1 MTEKRV
7 YRFDEFIADPLR
19 RVLLRDGEAVA
30 ITPKAFSILLV
41 LLENRGEVVA
51 KEELIRQVWASAY
64 VSDANLTQNVSSL
77 RKVLGDRTGERR
89 YVVTVPG
96 QGYCFAAP
104 VSEGTGELEAVS
116 PGVVESPKEE
126 APEFQPA
133 FQPAFQPVP
142 GSRPSSGMFP
152 IYPETEN
159 TGPIPA
165 ELRRP
170 VRENL
175 LRIAL
180 GLACLA
186 TLVALSFYL
195 SRLDRGP
202 LALPADLAAF
212 SHPRRPSV
220 AVLGFR
226 DLSGKPETKWLG
238 SAVAEMLTTELAA
251 GGRLR
256 VVSRENVAR
265 ARQYLEIP
273 DSGTLDEAALEKIR
287 SIVGSD
293 LLVIGT
299 YLALDENGERRI
311 RLDVRVLELPGG
323 DISASL
329 AEVGEETGL
338 FELVSRTGARLREEL
353 GFEGLSP
360 QQARSTRALQ
370 PADPEAMRLYTEGL
384 ERLRSSDAP
393 RALEALRRAAGI
405 EPNSAVVRSALSEA
419 YGMLGYDD
427 QALDEEKRAAALAAT
442 LPREPRLGIQARFH
456 ELNRD
461 WDQASA
467 TYRSLWT
474 FYPDDLEYGL
484 KLVNCLMR
492 GGHPAEALET
502 IAALHRLPPPEGEDA
517 RVDVLEA
524 RIALRLADPVRELRA
539 SEAAVAKGRRSGET
553 LLTAQALVFQGD
565 ALLTLGRVDQAVGI
579 FREALDLARRA
590 DNPMILGM
598 AQGNLGVALRSRG
611 DLAEAEINSREA
623 LAIAERIGTDVGIS
637 AQLEVLGDLHRLRGE
652 LAEAQ
657 EFEERALAVY
667 LRLGDRTLQGRV
679 QNTLGL
685 TRWARGDFDEA
696 RKSLEQAQLLSRE
709 TGGRAIEAA
718 ALSHLGRILERQ
730 GELAEALR
738 RHEEAFARFRRLG
751 DLGQAAA
758 ALAQSAVVL
767 GRLGDLETARKRF
780 EQALQTRRRLGD
792 RIGIAEVLGGLS
804 EIHYRQGD
812 LAAARR
818 LAERGTQMASEAGSP
833 ALEAGALRGAA
844 RVDWAADRLPQARRS
859 LERALDALGAGPL
872 ASLADADLR
881 LDLARVA
888 ISEGSERSFG
898 EAGQLAGA
906 VASWC
911 GNRGMIDGEAEARSL
926 LADAL
931 LRQGRLGEAR
941 REAER
946 ARTAV
951 RESEDR
957 ELRVRVAA
965 RLARVDAAGGGFG
978 RGLEELRR
986 ELEAAQGAG
995 QVAAALEARLALGEV
1010 LLFTGDAIGG
1020 RTALLQVR
1028 KGAESRGFARLAREA
1043 GQALATG
1050 GVLGGWKSGRE
1061 AEL

>member
-1 MTEKRV
+1 MTERRV
-7 YRFDEFIADPLR
+7 YRFDEFSADPLR
-19 RVLLRDGEAVA
+19 RVLLRDGEVVA
-30 ITPKAFSILLV
+30 ITPKAFAILLV
-41 LLENRGEVVA
+41 LLENRGEVVS

-104 VSEGTGELEAVS
+104 VFEGAGEPEAI
-116 PGVVESPKEE
+116 ETQEE
-126 APEFQPA
+126 DVPA
-133 FQPAFQPVP
+133 FQPEP

-152 IYPETEN
+152 IYPEAEN

-186 TLVALSFYL
+186 TLIALSFYL

-202 LALPADLAAF
+202 LALPADLAAL

-226 DLSGKPETKWLG
+226 DLSGNPETKWLG

-256 VVSRENVAR
+256 VVSRENIAR

-273 DSGTLDEAALEKIR
+273 DSGTLDETALEKIR

-299 YLALDENGERRI
+299 YLALDESGERRI
-311 RLDVRVLELPGG
+311 RLDVRVLELPDG

-329 AEVGEETGL
+329 AEVGEEAGL

-353 GFEGLSP
+353 GFAGLSP
-360 QQARSTRALQ
+360 EQARSTRALQ
-370 PADPEAMRLYTEGL
+370 PTDPEAMRLYTEGL

-393 RALEALRRAAGI
+393 RALEALRRAAEI
-405 EPNSAVVRSALSEA
+405 EPNSAVIRSALSEA
-419 YGMLGYDD
+419 FGMLGYDE

-461 WDQASA
+461 WDQAGA

-524 RIALRLADPVRELRA
+524 RIALRLADPARELRA

-565 ALLTLGRVDQAVGI
+565 ALLTLGRVDQAAGI

-598 AQGNLGVALRSRG
+598 AYGNLGVALRSRG

-637 AQLEVLGDLHRLRGE
+637 AQLEVLGDLRRLRGE

-657 EFEERALAVY
+657 DFQEKALAVY
-667 LRLGDRTLQGRV
+667 LHLGDRTLQGRV
-679 QNTLGL
+679 QSTLGL
-685 TRWARGDFDEA
+685 TRWARGDFDGA
-696 RKSLEQAQLLSRE
+696 RSALEQALALSRE
-709 TGGRAIEAA
+709 TGDRATDAL
-718 ALSHLGRILERQ
+718 ALSHLGRVLERQ
-730 GELAEALR
+730 GKLQEALR
-738 RHEEAFARFRRLG
+738 RHEEAFSRFRRLG
-751 DLGQAAA
+751 DQGKAAA

-767 GRLGDLETARKRF
+767 GRLGRAGDLDALETARKRF
-780 EQALQTRRRLGD
+780 EQVLQTRRRLGD

-812 LAAARR
+812 LAAARG
-818 LAERGTQMASEAGSP
+818 LAERETQMASEAGSP

-844 RVDWAADRLPQARRS
+844 RVDWAADRLPQAQRS
-859 LERALDALGAGPL
+859 LERALEALGAGPGPL

-888 ISEGSERSFG
+888 VSEGSFQ
-898 EAGQLAGA
+898 EAGRLAGE

-911 GNRGMIDGEAEARSL
+911 GNRGMIDGEAEARSV

-931 LRQGRLGEAR
+931 LRQGRLGDAR

-946 ARTAV
+946 ARGSV
-951 RESEDR
+951 GESEDR
-957 ELRVRVAA
+957 ELRLRVAA
-965 RLARVDAAGGGFG
+965 RLVRIDAAGGEPGK
-978 RGLEELRR
+978 GLEELRR
-986 ELEAAQGAG
+986 ELEAAQKSG

-1028 KGAESRGFARLAREA
+1028 KEADGRGFARLVREA

-1061 AEL
+1061 AVL